1 MSIYLGVDLSSRHI
15 RIGTV
20 DEAGNLLSFRR
31 SPHHLS
37 QGHSGRILADK
48 LQSVVAEYIA
58 ENNLSLDGIGVGFP
72 GLVNHSTH
80 RVVRMPNA
88 PSLNEID
95 LYSEFTNKFQ
105 VPVAF
110 ENNTNAA
117 TIAEMKLGVAQG
129 VDDWLY
135 LRIGYGV
142 GAGLV
147 LDGKLRRG
155 KSGFAGEIGHLNI
168 DPEGLDCAC
177 GSRGCLETICSA
189 PNIVRRT
196 HARLDR
202 DKTSAL
208 AQFEN
213 RDEDFAYDDI
223 IKAAMEGDDL
233 AILMMQRTG
242 YFVGMAVADLINVL
256 NLSMVVIA
264 GNSAARPLL
273 VPAIAEEAKSR
284 SFADSFDDCQIVAGK
299 LASDA
304 GVIGAALLVHQA
316 AARTQ

>member
-15 RIGTV
+15 RMGTV
-20 DEAGNLLSFRR
+20 DEAGNLLNFRR
-31 SPHHLS
+31 APHHLS
-37 QGHSGRILADK
+37 QGHSGRVLADK
-48 LQSVVAEYIA
+48 LRALVAEYIT
-58 ENNLSLDGIGVGFP
+58 EHNLSLDGIGVGFP

-95 LYSEFTNKFQ
+95 LYSEFTDQFQ
-105 VPVAF
+105 VPIVF

-117 TIAEMKLGVAQG
+117 TIAEKKLGVAQG
-129 VDDWLY
+129 VEDWIY

-196 HARLDR
+196 HSRLDR
-202 DKTSAL
+202 DKTSSLAL
-208 AQFEN
+208 FEN
-213 RDEDFAYDDI
+213 RDEDFTYDDI
-223 IKAAMEGDDL
+223 IKAALDGDDL
-233 AILMMQRTG
+233 AILMMERTG

-273 VPAIAEEAKSR
+273 VPAIANEAKRR
-284 SFADSFDDCQIVAGK
+284 SFPDSFDDCKIVAGK
-299 LASDA
+299 LGSDA
-304 GVIGAALLVHQA
+304 GVIGAALMVCSEI
-316 AARTQ
+316 R

>member
-1 MSIYLGVDLSSRHI
+1 MSTYLGVDLSSRHI

-31 SPHHLS
+31 SPHHLLS
-37 QGHSGRILADK
+37 NDSGRNLAEK
-48 LQSVVAEYIA
+48 LKSVVADYIA
-58 ENNLSLDGIGVGFP
+58 ENKLSLDGIGVGFP
-72 GLVNHSTH
+72 GLVNYSTH

-95 LYSEFTNKFQ
+95 LYAEFTSKFN
-105 VPVAF
+105 VPVVF

-117 TIAEMKLGVAQG
+117 TVAEMKLGVANG
-129 VDDWLY
+129 VDDWLF

-196 HARLDR
+196 HSRLDR
-202 DKTSAL
+202 DKTSSLAL
-208 AQFEN
+208 FEN
-213 RDEDFAYDDI
+213 RDEDFSYDDI
-223 IKAAMEGDDL
+223 IKAALDGDDL
-233 AILMMQRTG
+233 ANLMMQRTG
-242 YFVGMAVADLINVL
+242 YFVGMAVADLINIL
-256 NLSMVVIA
+256 NLSMVVIG

-273 VPAIAEEAKSR
+273 VPAIANEAKRR
-284 SFADSFDDCQIVAGK
+284 SFQDSFDDCKIISGK

-304 GVIGAALLVHQA
+304 GVIGAGLLAHA
-316 AARTQ
+316 ANVA